1 MRNLLLLIV
10 RFKVTLIWLG
20 LSLLSVIISV
30 QYNRKNNET
39 FHNYTTVT
47 NSYIENVRAKLMK
60 RYYTRQENEALRAEN
75 LRLRQELMNKNYQIR
90 KLSFPKL
97 PDSLNL
103 SSDWTLIPARVVNQ
117 TIHKQYNFISINAGS
132 QDGVAKGDGV
142 ISAQGIVGIVI
153 AVSKN
158 YCVAASVLNKNTKV
172 RVKTSVEGS
181 VGILEWK
188 GDKINTAKLNYIPT
202 HVLIQPNDV
211 VVTSSYANI
220 FPDGILVG
228 RLKEVQKSG
237 TNFFD
242 ITVDLSTN
250 FSRLSD
256 VYITHHKSR
265 GELEEIEKTTLPHE

>member
-1 MRNLLLLIV
+1 MKNLLLLII

-20 LSLLSVIISV
+20 LSVLSVIISV

-47 NSYIENVRAKLMK
+47 SSYIENIRAKLMK

-75 LRLRQELMNKNYQIR
+75 LRLRQEIMYKNYQIR
-90 KLSFPKL
+90 RLSFPKL
-97 PDSLNL
+97 PDSLSL

-117 TIHKQYNFISINAGS
+117 TVHKQYNFISINAGS
-132 QDGVAKGDGV
+132 KDGVAKGDGV
-142 ISAQGIVGIVI
+142 ICAQGIVGIVI

-158 YCVAASVLNKNTKV
+158 YCVAASILNKNTKV
-172 RVKTSVEGS
+172 RAKTSVDGS

-188 GDKINTAKLNYIPT
+188 GDKINMAKLNYIPT
-202 HVLIQPNDV
+202 HVLIQPNEV

-220 FPDGILVG
+220 FPDGILIG
-228 RLKEVQKSG
+228 RLKDVQKSG

-242 ITVDLSTN
+242 INVELSTN

-256 VYITHHKSR
+256 VYITHHRTR
-265 GELEEIEKTTLPHE
+265 GELEEIEKNVIPRE